1 MSHRVLGSART
12 AAAGPLRV
20 TPVAGRIGAVVT
32 GVRLSGDLPDGVV
45 VRIWDAVL
53 RHKVLF
59 FRDQHHLD
67 PAGQVEFARRLGEPT
82 VAHPA
87 LPPSDERR
95 HDREHGCEHVLDV
108 GDARGRRADEWHTD
122 ASYTARPP
130 KAGVLRA
137 VQVPPH
143 GGDTVWANTAAAY
156 DGLPVELRE
165 VADRLWALHTNRYDY
180 VRPHA
185 AGAGRRRVP
194 VTPVTFETEHPV
206 VRVHPETGER
216 TLLLGGFARSVVGL
230 SDRADAKAL
239 IRLFQEH
246 VTRLENTVRWHW
258 APGDVAVWDNRATQ
272 HRVVHDFGD
281 RPRSLHRVGLAG
293 EVPLSVD
300 GRRSVPRTG
309 PAARTGG

>member
-1 MSHRVLGSART
+1 MSHRVLDSARAT
-12 AAAGPLRV
+12 AAGPPRV
-20 TPVAGRIGAVVT
+20 TPVAGRIGAVVS

-45 VRIWDAVL
+45 ARIWDAVL
-53 RHKVLF
+53 RHRVLF

-82 VAHPA
+82 AAHPT
-87 LPPSDERR
+87 LPPLDG
-95 HDREHGCEHVLDV
+95 HEHVLDV
-108 GDARGRRADEWHTD
+108 GDAPGRRADEWHTD
-122 ASYTARPP
+122 ASFTDRPP
-130 KAGVLRA
+130 KASVLRA
-137 VQVPPH
+137 VRVPPH

-185 AGAGRRRVP
+185 TGAGRRRREP
-194 VTPVTFETEHPV
+194 LTTVTFETEHPV

-216 TLLLGGFARSVVGL
+216 ALLLGGFARSVVGL
-230 SDRADAKAL
+230 SDRADSQAL

-258 APGDVAVWDNRATQ
+258 APGDVAIWDNRATQ

-293 EVPLSVD
+293 EAPVSVD

-309 PAARTGG
+309 PAARPGLAP